1 MSNSFH
7 FYPYSKIKLS
17 IIRCRSEMIAYI
29 FVILIVTDFQRP
41 TYHWVKS
48 AISERSFFRRVVWQH
63 LHPTPACRWWMSVHT
78 TFFMVAILLSAGEAF
93 HRLAIWVAPK
103 KYFLKDQGA
112 DYRVVSPQINHYY
125 LTVHFTSK
133 FSMKILIQRVVLK
146 NILQGAHRQGT
157 MPRDRHQ
164 EPVHDSWV
172 QKGEAGFWGKT
183 MSHILLFSESYL
195 TVLLIKKQNKKIL
208 RFLKQP
214 QFNSTC
220 SFFQLPKVI

>member
-29 FVILIVTDFQRP
+29 FVILILTDFQRP

-48 AISERSFFRRVVWQH
+48 AISERSFSRRVVWQH

-112 DYRVVSPQINHYY
+112 DYRVVSPQIIIIWQCISP
-125 LTVHFTSK
+125 LSFLWRSLSKGSFWKTSSK
-133 FSMKILIQRVVLK
+133 EHTDR
-146 NILQGAHRQGT
+146 ARCQGT
-157 MPRDRHQ
+157 GTRSPSMILGSRKEKQ
-164 EPVHDSWV
+164 
-172 QKGEAGFWGKT
+172 GFEAKPC
-183 MSHILLFSESYL
+183 HISYSS
-195 TVLLIKKQNKKIL
+195 QNPTS
-208 RFLKQP
+208 QY
-214 QFNSTC
+214 S
-220 SFFQLPKVI
+220 